1 MSFKNLK
8 KNFKTNFKTNLE
20 FLISV
25 WLRDRRSS
33 KAQLSPAQGF
43 TLIELLVVI
52 IIIGLLAAIALPS
65 FLSQANKARFAEAK
79 AFVGTMSRLQ
89 QAYYL
94 EKQSFASDITKLGLG
109 ANLSSSSFTY
119 SIVSGDINGN
129 PSNNLSDLRQIITN
143 AAVPS
148 SANLKAFVGVVGIPG
163 VVRIDTVFC
172 IGNFAN
178 ITSPLPG
185 ALSIAG
191 QTMVCPTNFS
201 LE

>member
-1 MSFKNLK
+1 VDFKH
-8 KNFKTNFKTNLE
+8 LE
-20 FLISV
+20 FIVSL
-25 WLRDRRSS
+25 WLRDRRFVQSHNEND
-33 KAQLSPAQGF
+33 QGF

-52 IIIGLLAAIALPS
+52 IIIGILAAIALPS

-94 EKQSFASDITKLGLG
+94 ERQSFTSDITKLGLG

-129 PSNNLSDLRQIITN
+129 PSTNPSDLRQIITN
-143 AAVPS
+143 VAVP
-148 SANLKAFVGVVGIPG
+148 AAPNLKAFVAVVGIPG

-178 ITSPLPG
+178 IAAPLPG
-185 ALSIAG
+185 ALSMSG

>member
-1 MSFKNLK
+1 VDFKNVEYIVSL
-8 KNFKTNFKTNLE
+8 
-20 FLISV
+20 
-25 WLRDRRSS
+25 WLRDRRFV
-33 KAQLSPAQGF
+33 KAQNADSNGF
-43 TLIELLVVI
+43 TLIEMLVTM
-52 IIIGLLAAIALPS
+52 IIIGILAAIALPS
-65 FLSQANKARFAEAK
+65 FLSQTNKARFAEAK

-94 EKQSFASDITKLGLG
+94 EKQSFTSDITKLGLG

-129 PSNNLSDLRQIITN
+129 LSTNASDLKQIITN

-148 SANLKAFVGVVGIPG
+148 SANLKAFVAVVGIPG

-178 ITSPLPG
+178 ITAPLPG
-185 ALSIAG
+185 GLSISG
-191 QTMVCPTNFS
+191 QTMICPTNFS
-201 LE
+201 PE

>member
-1 MSFKNLK
+1 VSFKNL
-8 KNFKTNFKTNLE
+8 E
-20 FLISV
+20 FIISV
-25 WLRDRRSS
+25 WLRDRRFS
-33 KAQLSPAQGF
+33 KAQTSPAQGF

-94 EKQSFASDITKLGLG
+94 EKQTFAGDITKLGLG

-119 SIVSGDINGN
+119 SVVSGDINGN

-178 ITSPLPG
+178 IAAPLPG
-185 ALSIAG
+185 ALSISG
-191 QTMVCPTNFS
+191 QTMICPTNFS
-201 LE
+201 PEQ